1 MEETKNT
8 APVRAQSISAQ
19 PFQSALAKTQTS
31 YTEMVVAAGAKLNI
45 QYSDYQKLCIVN
57 LITKMKELL
66 DKDGLDIRAIN
77 QTNITS
83 ILQTAAMLNLNA
95 AASPRECYVI
105 TRNVK
110 GANGM
115 WSKEF
120 EFGVEGDGNDKIL
133 RTFGA
138 GIKQVYPFWAVR
150 EGDDFTYPSFR
161 GVELEPPTWTPK
173 SMSGKVI
180 RVVYPIKYDDDQIQ
194 YHIAEREE
202 VKVNLL
208 AHINNNLLKNKD
220 YTEPQKTAIID
231 RLQDKTLEQIFK
243 DEEALKIM
251 SPAWRA
257 PHSREAMIL
266 RKMRNNAVKK
276 IPKEFSTAFAAQA
289 YESTFEDYDQY
300 QDDRIDKEGAVD
312 AEVAENAGKRPVQA
326 SIPSAPYDET
336 EEAQKTPQTARAKAV
351 EPVVDPF

>member
-1 MEETKNT
+1 MEETKNN
-8 APVRAQSISAQ
+8 APVRSQSISAQ
-19 PFQSALAKTQTS
+19 TFQSALAKTQTS

-45 QYSDYQKLCIVN
+45 QYSEYQKLCVVN

-66 DKDGLDIRAIN
+66 DKDGLDIRTIN

-208 AHINNNLLKNKD
+208 AHISNNLLKNKD
-220 YTEPQKTAIID
+220 YTEPQKAAIID

-326 SIPSAPYDET
+326 DLPSEVSEPAEP
-336 EEAQKTPQTARAKAV
+336 QKAPQTVRAKAT